1 MNITLCTLSIIL
13 LISNILFLY
22 FKSNES
28 INTFKN
34 KLTDEQLD
42 IYKRIYSQRL
52 YIYTSGIILGIIIA
66 YIYVYLYTD
75 SEYRLCKF
83 IGIILIVKVCF
94 YYFYP
99 KHKLMLYFL
108 NTKDQFIGWAD
119 IYTSFKEAWKVSLL
133 ISIISYIILYYGL

>member
-66 YIYVYLYTD
+66 YIL
-75 SEYRLCKF
+75 
-83 IGIILIVKVCF
+83 ILNID
-94 YYFYP
+94 Y
-99 KHKLMLYFL
+99 
-108 NTKDQFIGWAD
+108 
-119 IYTSFKEAWKVSLL
+119 VSL
-133 ISIISYIILYYGL
+133 